1 MTRGRRLRSRATFAV
16 EAGPFGPPPLGR
28 QPTNMPPSRAFF
40 STYGSADLRSNV
52 FLMILVSRH
61 DGAMGAQRG
70 KQPARAR
77 HDDCEHMRG
86 YATPRLGQGSRV
98 RHAASIGGPD
108 GNTQAGTLRI
118 SVETA
123 RSDRDA
129 EGSRRTEHAYGGR
142 LVFTREYARGGFDHA
157 LDGASSAEPTRCI
170 SGNRPKSSPGR
181 RFPRPPSRSGGE
193 GGVLQL
199 RSEAGLALGSG
210 RRGQCATAIH
220 RKSFSSRALESAA
233 TRPVARSYPSVM
245 RGLSPTRSAS
255 NGCTRRFSPSAP
267 KNKAKKSFS

>member
-1 MTRGRRLRSRATFAV
+1 MTTANTCGDGQHRVSAK
-16 EAGPFGPPPLGR
+16 GPPFVIAAIGCPEG
-28 QPTNMPPSRAFF
+28 
-40 STYGSADLRSNV
+40 NV
-52 FLMILVSRH
+52 
-61 DGAMGAQRG
+61 
-70 KQPARAR
+70 KP
-77 HDDCEHMRG
+77 
-86 YATPRLGQGSRV
+86 
-98 RHAASIGGPD
+98 
-108 GNTQAGTLRI
+108 GTLRI

-123 RSDRDA
+123 CPDRDA
-129 EGSRRTEHAYGGR
+129 EGLPRKTEHAHGGP
-142 LVFTREYARGGFDHA
+142 LVFTSENARGGFDHA
-157 LDGASSAEPTRCI
+157 LDGANSAEPTRSI
-170 SGNRPKSSPGR
+170 SGNRPKSSPGLG
-181 RFPRPPSRSGGE
+181 FPRPPSRSGGV

-220 RKSFSSRALESAA
+220 RKSFSSRALETAA